1 VAPAP
6 YRVHRDLLPN
16 GLRLCTVETPHL
28 HSAVVA
34 LYVRAGARYETER
47 TNGLSHF
54 VEHMLFRGSKRFPT
68 SYVLNRAIEERG
80 GTLYAETGRD
90 YSLYHV
96 ALHPR
101 EVAGAMEILGDLFA
115 APSFRD
121 IELERPIILEEI
133 LEDLDDR
140 GRNVNIH
147 DISRAVVWQGHP
159 LGFPVIGPAKNVRRF
174 TTADVRRHFR
184 RFYGA
189 RNMALC
195 VAGRLERDEAR
206 ALASAAFSRVPPG
219 QRVEP
224 LAARAAL
231 DGPRL
236 KFVRDEGSQVQLQLV
251 FHAMPEWDPAYPAL
265 AALMR
270 LVDDGM
276 STPLHYRVC
285 DQKGLAYNV
294 SAGLEP
300 LHDAAL
306 VEIDAACSADNL
318 SALCGEIVGILRELQ
333 GAPVAEGELEKAKRR
348 YVGDLE
354 AGFDDLDGLCGWF
367 GGTELFFRP
376 YSHVERA
383 RRVQRVTTADVMRV
397 AQRVFRPERLT
408 AVAVGPISPKLARDV
423 RRTLQGLAKAG
434 A

>member
-1 VAPAP
+1 
-6 YRVHRDLLPN
+6 
-16 GLRLCTVETPHL
+16 
-28 HSAVVA
+28 
-34 LYVRAGARYETER
+34 
-47 TNGLSHF
+47 
-54 VEHMLFRGSKRFPT
+54 
-68 SYVLNRAIEERG
+68 
-80 GTLYAETGRD
+80 
-90 YSLYHV
+90 
-96 ALHPR
+96 
-101 EVAGAMEILGDLFA
+101 MEILGDLFA

-147 DISRAVVWQGHP
+147 DISRGVAWQGHP

-195 VAGRLERDEAR
+195 VAGRIQREEAR
-206 ALASAAFSRVPPG
+206 SLAMDAFAAVPAG
-219 QRVEP
+219 VRVEP
-224 LAARAAL
+224 LQARARL
-231 DGPRL
+231 DGPRV

-251 FHAMPEWDPAYPAL
+251 FHAIPEWDAAYPAL

-285 DQKGLAYNV
+285 DQKGLAYHV

-300 LHDAAL
+300 LHDSVL

-318 SALCGEIVGILRELQ
+318 APLCAEIVGILRELQ
-333 GAPVAEGELEKAKRR
+333 QAPVAEAELEKAKRR

-376 YSHVERA
+376 YSHIERA
-383 RRVQRVTTADVMRV
+383 RRVQRVTTADVMKV
-397 AQRVFRPERLT
+397 ARRVFRPERLT
-408 AVAVGPISPKLARDV
+408 TVAVGPVSGTLSRQV
-423 RRTLQGLAKAG
+423 RRTLQGLAS
-434 A
+434 